1 MKIITQVFDTTSGKP
16 AAGVRAHLAQVSGNG
31 WKTVAEAETNSDGR
45 IDDWDSL
52 QLRRGL
58 YRIVFD
64 CDRYFAGLG
73 GVAAYPEVVLIFRML
88 DEFFAFQVQV
98 TLAPYSYSTFFASL
112 DGPSDAPSQSD
123 DQ

>member
-1 MKIITQVFDTTSGKP
+1 MKITTQVLDTTSGKP
-16 AAGVRAHLAQVSGNG
+16 AAGVQAQLAQSSGNG
-31 WKTVAEAETNSDGR
+31 WRTVASAETNSDGR
-45 IDDWDSL
+45 IEEWDSL

-73 GVAAYPEVVLIFRML
+73 GVAAYPEVIVIFRML

-98 TLAPYSYSTFFASL
+98 TLAPYSYSTFFGTL
-112 DGPSDAPSQSD
+112 DAPSGEPSPNE
-123 DQ
+123 